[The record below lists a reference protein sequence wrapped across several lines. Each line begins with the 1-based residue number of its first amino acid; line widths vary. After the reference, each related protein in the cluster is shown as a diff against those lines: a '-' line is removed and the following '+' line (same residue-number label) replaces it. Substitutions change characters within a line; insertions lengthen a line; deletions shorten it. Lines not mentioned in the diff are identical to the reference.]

1 MRPWAD
7 GEGGLGSVSWRG
19 AGTVNVAAGPS
30 ASLEQALAHAAR
42 LLEESPALALAQ
54 TREIILK
61 AGPHGAARLLQARAL
76 EACGQPDQAIATLQ
90 ALVQQFPN
98 SGAPQVELGLMLGRA
113 GRGNAALH
121 WLARG
126 LGLAPSHPTAWRVF
140 GDHLSAVG
148 DSAGADRAYSMHTR
162 HAAGDPRLMAAGDAL
177 IGNRIPEAE
186 RLLRAQLQDS
196 PTDVAAIRM
205 LAEVAARLGRLD
217 DAEAL
222 LERCLA
228 LAPGFHAARQ
238 NYAMVLHRANKPEQ
252 ALQQIERLLADDPR
266 NPGARNLKAV
276 VLCRVG
282 DYLPAI
288 DLYDGIL
295 AEYPDHGRIW
305 LSQGHALKTAG
316 LRERAVAAYRRSIEL
331 DPGFGEA
338 YWSLAN
344 LKTFRFTPADIA
356 AMTAQLQR
364 DDLDAEQRSQFE
376 FALGKAHEDAGDHA
390 ASFAHY
396 RAGNEIR
403 RSALPY
409 RADDASTR
417 VRRSREL
424 FTPEFLA
431 SRRGSGSAAADPI
444 FIVGLPRSGST
455 LVEQILSSHPSVE
468 GTMELPEVIA
478 LTHDLR
484 RRGADLR
491 GGSYHEVLATLDA
504 GELRAL
510 GERYLERTRV
520 QRKTDAPFFI
530 DKMPNNF
537 FHVGLI
543 HLMLPNARIVDV
555 RRHPMACCFS
565 GYKQYFA
572 RGQNFSYGLQDIGR
586 YYRDYLSLMAHFD
599 QVLPGRVHRVV
610 YEQLVDDTEA
620 RVRELLHYCG
630 LPFDPACLRF
640 FENDRPVRT
649 ASSEQVRQPIYREGL
664 DQWRHFEPWLG
675 ELKAALG
682 PALDTYPEPPP
693 EAAAVPMPSNATPRG
708 E

>member
-1 MRPWAD
+1 M
-7 GEGGLGSVSWRG
+7 S
-19 AGTVNVAAGPS
+19 AATGPE
-30 ASLEQALAHAAR
+30 ASLGVALAHAAR
-42 LLEESPALALAQ
+42 LLGQSPSLALAQ
-54 TREIILK
+54 ANEIILK
-61 AGPHGAARLLQARAL
+61 AGPHPSALLLRAKAS
-76 EACGQPDQAIATLQ
+76 EACGQPAEAL
-90 ALVQQFPN
+90 AAVKSLVQSHP
-98 SGAPQVELGLMLGRA
+98 GWGEAQVELGLILGRA
-113 GRGNAALH
+113 GRGNDAIR
-121 WLARG
+121 WLERG
-126 LGLAPSHPTAWRVF
+126 LALTPAHANAWRVL
-140 GDHLSAVG
+140 GDHLSATG
-148 DSAGADRAYSMHTR
+148 DEAGADRAYSMHTQ
-162 HAAGDPRLMAAGDAL
+162 HAAADPRLMAAGDAL
-177 IGNRIPEAE
+177 VSNRIPEAE
-186 RLLRAQLQDS
+186 RLLRAQLKDS

-217 DAEAL
+217 DAEKL
-222 LERCLA
+222 LKRCLE
-228 LAPGFHAARQ
+228 LAPGFEAARQ

-252 ALQQIERLLADDPR
+252 ALEQIDRLLADAPG

-288 DLYDGIL
+288 ELYDGIL

-316 LRERAVAAYRRSIEL
+316 LRERAIAAYRQSILL

-344 LKTFRFTPADIA
+344 LKTFRFEQADVT
-356 AMTAQLQR
+356 AMTEQLKR
-364 DDLDAEQRSQFE
+364 TDLDLEQRSQFE
-376 FALGKAHEDAGDHA
+376 FALGKAHEDAGDYA
-390 ASFAHY
+390 QSFTHY
-396 RAGNEIR
+396 REGNRIR

-409 RADDASTR
+409 RAEDASAR
-417 VRRSREL
+417 VQRSREL
-424 FTPEFLA
+424 FTPRFLA
-431 SRRGSGSAAADPI
+431 SRRGSGSAASDPI
-444 FIVGLPRSGST
+444 FIIGLPRSGST

-484 RRGADLR
+484 RQGASGA
-491 GGSYHEVLATLDA
+491 GGSYHDVLASLDA
-504 GELRAL
+504 DELRAL
-510 GERYLERTRV
+510 GERYLDRTRV

-543 HLMLPNARIVDV
+543 HLMLPNARIIDV

-572 RGQNFSYGLQDIGR
+572 RGQNFSYGLADIGH
-586 YYRDYLSLMAHFD
+586 YYRDYLELMAHFD
-599 QVLPGRVHRVV
+599 RVLPGRVHRVV

-620 RVRELLHYCG
+620 RVRSLLDYCG
-630 LPFDPACLRF
+630 LPFEPACLRF

-675 ELKAALG
+675 ELKATLG
-682 PALDTYPEPPP
+682 AALDTYPEPPP
-693 EAAAVPMPSNATPRG
+693 ERAAARIPSEDTPRG
-708 E
+708 V

>member
-1 MRPWAD
+1 MNA
-7 GEGGLGSVSWRG
+7 V
-19 AGTVNVAAGPS
+19 AGPS
-30 ASLEQALAHAAR
+30 ASLEQALAHASR
-42 LLEESPALALAQ
+42 LLERSPALALAQ
-54 TREIILK
+54 TEEILK
-61 AGPHGAARLLQARAL
+61 AAGPHPQALLLQAKAQ
-76 EACGQPDQAIATLQ
+76 EACGRRELAIELLESLCRQ
-90 ALVQQFPN
+90 HP
-98 SGAPQVELGLMLGRA
+98 SWGAPLVELGLVWARSGHGSASLDC
-113 GRGNAALH
+113 
-121 WLARG
+121 LARG
-126 LGLAPSHPTAWRVF
+126 LELSPSHPQAWRVL

-148 DSAGADRAYSMHTR
+148 DGAGADRAYSMHAR
-162 HAAGDPRLMAAGDAL
+162 HAAADPQLLAAGDAL
-177 IGNRIPEAE
+177 IANRIPEAE
-186 RLLRAQLQDS
+186 RLLRKHLQHN

-217 DAEAL
+217 DAETL
-222 LERCLA
+222 LERCLE
-228 LAPGFHAARQ
+228 LAPAFDAARQ
-238 NYAMVLHRANKPEQ
+238 NFAMVLHRANKPEQ
-252 ALQQIERLLADDPR
+252 ALAQIDRLLADDPR

-276 VLCRVG
+276 VLCRIG

-288 DLYDGIL
+288 ELYDDIL
-295 AEYPDHGRIW
+295 EQFPDHGRIW

-316 LRERAVAAYRRSIEL
+316 LRDRAVAAYRRSIEL

-344 LKTFRFTPADIA
+344 LKTFRFEAADIE
-356 AMTAQLQR
+356 AMGTQLR
-364 DDLDAEQRSQFE
+364 RSDLDPEQRSQFE
-376 FALGKAHEDAGDHA
+376 FALGKALEDGADYE

-396 RAGNEIR
+396 REGNEIR
-403 RSALPY
+403 RRCLPY
-409 RADDASTR
+409 RADDATAR
-417 VRRSREL
+417 VHRSREL
-424 FTPEFLA
+424 FTPGFLA
-431 SRRGSGSAAADPI
+431 ARQGSGSRAADPI

-455 LVEQILSSHPSVE
+455 LVEQILSSHPEVE

-484 RRGADLR
+484 RQ
-491 GGSYHEVLATLDA
+491 GSEAPGSAYHDVLATLDA

-520 QRKTDAPFFI
+520 QRKTDAPYFI

-599 QVLPGRVHRVV
+599 QVLPGRIHRVV
-610 YEQLVDDTEA
+610 YEHLVDDTEA
-620 RVRELLHYCG
+620 QVRSLLDYCG
-630 LPFDPACLRF
+630 LPFDSACLRF

-649 ASSEQVRQPIYREGL
+649 ASSEQVRQPIYRGGL
-664 DQWRHFEPWLG
+664 DQWRHFQPWLG
-675 ELKAALG
+675 ELSDALG
-682 PALDTYPEPPP
+682 QALDTYPEPPP
-693 EAAAVPMPSNATPRG
+693 ETAAAPDSIH
-708 E
+708 

>member
-1 MRPWAD
+1 MAQ
-7 GEGGLGSVSWRG
+7 
-19 AGTVNVAAGPS
+19 AAGKAKVADPS
-30 ASLEQALAHAAR
+30 ALFEQALA
-42 LLEESPALALAQ
+42 
-54 TREIILK
+54 
-61 AGPHGAARLLQARAL
+61 QAVR
-76 EACGQPDQAIATLQ
+76 
-90 ALVQQFPN
+90 
-98 SGAPQVELGLMLGRA
+98 
-113 GRGNAALH
+113 
-121 WLARG
+121 
-126 LGLAPSHPTAWRVF
+126 
-140 GDHLSAVG
+140 
-148 DSAGADRAYSMHTR
+148 
-162 HAAGDPRLMAAGDAL
+162 DPRLLAAGDAL
-177 IGNRIPEAE
+177 VGNRIPEAE

-217 DAEAL
+217 DAETL
-222 LERCLA
+222 LSRCLE
-228 LAPGFHAARQ
+228 LAPDFQAARQ
-238 NYAMVLHRANKPEQ
+238 NYAMVLHRANKPEL
-252 ALQQIERLLADDPR
+252 ALEQIQRLLADDPG

-288 DLYDGIL
+288 ELYDGIL

-316 LRERAVAAYRRSIEL
+316 LRERAVAAYRRSIAL

-344 LKTFRFTPADIA
+344 LKTFRFEPADIL
-356 AMTAQLQR
+356 AMNAQLER
-364 DDLDAEQRSQFE
+364 SDLDPEQRCQFE

-396 RAGNEIR
+396 RQGNELR
-403 RSALPY
+403 RKTLPY

-424 FTPEFLA
+424 FTPAFLA
-431 SRRGSGSAAADPI
+431 SRRGSGSATADPI

-484 RRGADLR
+484 RQGADLR
-491 GGSYHEVLATLDA
+491 GGSYHDVLATLDA

-572 RGQNFSYGLQDIGR
+572 RGQNFSYGLGDIGR

-599 QVLPGRVHRVV
+599 QVLPGRIHRVV
-610 YEQLVDDTEA
+610 YEHLVDDTEA
-620 RVRELLHYCG
+620 QVRSLLQYCG

-664 DQWRHFEPWLG
+664 EQWRHFEPWLG
-675 ELKAALG
+675 ELKATLG
-682 PALDTYPEPPP
+682 QALDTYPEPPP
-693 EAAAVPMPSNATPRG
+693 ETAAAPTQFNDTPRG